1 MALHSV
7 KILTAEKTGD
17 HVESGVYERFDTHN
31 RLLVRC
37 AGDRQP

>member
-17 HVESGVYERFDTHN
+17 HVASGLYERFDTHN

-37 AGDRQP
+37 AGDRQA